1 MTTTTSEVTPSK
13 VYKVYASAL
22 PSIRM
27 ITPKGYS
34 IVFTGY
40 RCYTQIPEVI
50 AYLDQ
55 CIADGV
61 PGITIEPDCEA
72 DEITAEG
79 SMRKKFYAE
88 FLAEQEALKSPDRDM
103 GTTPGAIKT
112 GALTSKQVAN

>member
-1 MTTTTSEVTPSK
+1 MATKSLDK
-13 VYKVYASAL
+13 IYKVYSSAQASM
-22 PSIRM
+22 RM

-40 RCYTQIPEVI
+40 HCYTQAPEVI
-50 AYLDQ
+50 EYLDQ
-55 CIADGV
+55 CIAEGV
-61 PGITIEPDCEA
+61 PGISHEPDCEA

-88 FLAEQEALKSPDRDM
+88 FLAEQEALKSPNRDM
-103 GTTPGAIKT
+103 GTTEGAIKT

>member
-1 MTTTTSEVTPSK
+1 MITNPSEVTPSK
-13 VYKVYASAL
+13 VYRVYASAL

-50 AYLDQ
+50 EYLDL
-55 CIADGV
+55 CIAQDV
-61 PGITIEPDCEA
+61 PGISHEPDCEA
-72 DEITAEG
+72 DEITPEG

-88 FLAEQEALKSPDRDM
+88 FLAEQEALKSPNRDM
-103 GTTPGAIKT
+103 GTTEGAIKT